1 VSLPRLWQNFTTGY
15 GHFSS
20 LWREVLSPESF
31 AVVQELA
38 GRDVTQARLEPQDGA
53 HIVYDFAS
61 TYNRWSRDRYKLV
74 ETMTPLYYGRV
85 AAFVNHTKDM
95 TTAEV
100 EQNVVE
106 RQATVFEEEKPYLLE
121 RMDRWQAAAAV

>member
-1 VSLPRLWQNFTTGY
+1 
-15 GHFSS
+15 
-20 LWREVLSPESF
+20 
-31 AVVQELA
+31 
-38 GRDVTQARLEPQDGA
+38 
-53 HIVYDFAS
+53 
-61 TYNRWSRDRYKLV
+61 
-74 ETMTPLYYGRV
+74 MTPLYYGRV